1 MARGSLNKVMLI
13 GRLGTDPELKYT
25 PQGSAVCNFSL
36 ATDESYRDQQGST
49 VERTE
54 WHRIVLWRK
63 LAEISGQY
71 LRKGSLV
78 YIEGKLS
85 TRSWEQD
92 GQKKY
97 TTEIIADSMTMLG
110 SKQENMQASGAN
122 PMQNSNPGQQ
132 NPSQQSNM
140 QGSSQAPPPP
150 QQNSF
155 DVPQTDFNED
165 DDLPF

>member
-25 PQGSAVCNFSL
+25 PQGSPVCNFSL
-36 ATDESYRDQQGST
+36 ATDESYKDQQGNT
-49 VERTE
+49 VDRTE

-78 YIEGKLS
+78 YIEGKLT
-85 TRSWEQD
+85 TRSWEQE

-97 TTEIIADSMTMLG
+97 TTEIVADSMTMLG
-110 SKQENMQASGAN
+110 NKQENAGATGGNTMQSNN
-122 PMQNSNPGQQ
+122 PNPGQQ
-132 NPSQQSNM
+132 NASQGNT
-140 QGSSQAPPPP
+140 APPPP
-150 QQNSF
+150 QQQNSF